1 MTEPDFDAY
10 LNLLSKLLRLTRGQ
24 QAEITSELRDH
35 LEQRYA
41 ELLSQG
47 HPRDAAIR
55 LALDELGDAA
65 VLAGEFAPSLQA
77 RRRRNIMRYSI
88 LSVSAVAVTF
98 VVALLFGPAGPE
110 QGGNAT
116 IVQAQDQP
124 ADAKAKPSAEL
135 KEPTEEELRRQIEE
149 KLARRDI
156 QIDFTESPLEESLTW
171 MGDLLDLD
179 FLLDRKYL
187 EESEIAADQPITLQ
201 TRLGALSVRSALEL
215 ILHQVGDNR
224 LTFAIRDGVVMIT
237 GPAADY
243 ENEVYDCRDLIAG
256 VQVEMRVGSPG
267 GPLGTGMGGMG
278 GGGGG
283 GFFQVGPL
291 THAAMGQFGGGG
303 GGGGGGGVG
312 GGAAAAT
319 AGGAEGGQG
328 GTAPVIVCPLGNA
341 TSRAGQALIGVIQ
354 AATKP
359 EMWEESDGEGGTI
372 TEYDGLIIIHHSQR
386 VHRKVEELLDKLRE
400 VRGKQRPAQAG
411 QLGLMMPGLGPQPG
425 TIGDPAPQ
433 RTTGFPGQL
442 TTVPASN
449 PPGTSRRPTYREEA
463 APEKPAKA
471 GF

>member
-10 LNLLSKLLRLTRGQ
+10 LSLLSKLLRLTRGQ

-98 VVALLFGPAGPE
+98 VVASLFGPAGPE
-110 QGGNAT
+110 QGPNSVA
-116 IVQAQDQP
+116 VQAQDQP
-124 ADAKAKPSAEL
+124 GEPQPNEKL
-135 KEPTEEELRRQIEE
+135 KQPTEEEVRRQIEE
-149 KLARRDI
+149 KLARRDL
-156 QIDFTESPLEESLTW
+156 QIDFVDSPLQESLTW

-187 EESEIAADQPITLQ
+187 EDSGIAIDQPITLQ
-201 TRLGALSVRSALEL
+201 ARHGALSVRSALEL
-215 ILHQVGDNR
+215 ILHQVGGNQ
-224 LTFAIRDGVVMIT
+224 LTFAVRDGVVMIT
-237 GPAADY
+237 GPEADY

-256 VQVEMRVGSPG
+256 VQVEMRASSPG
-267 GPLGTGMGGMG
+267 GLLGGMG

-283 GFFQVGPL
+283 AGATGGGMGGGGGGYFQVGPFATAVL
-291 THAAMGQFGGGG
+291 GQFGGGM
-303 GGGGGGGVG
+303 G
-312 GGAAAAT
+312 GGAPP

-328 GTAPVIVCPLGNA
+328 GTPPVIVSPLQNA
-341 TSRAGQALIGVIQ
+341 TSRAGQALIGAIQ
-354 AATKP
+354 AATRP
-359 EMWEESDGEGGTI
+359 EMWVDSDGEGGTI
-372 TEYDGLIIIHHSQR
+372 TEYDGLLIIHHSQR
-386 VHRKVEELLDKLRE
+386 VHRKVEELLEKLRE
-400 VRGKQRPAQAG
+400 VRGKQRPAQPAPESG
-411 QLGLMMPGLGPQPG
+411 GPMPGFGPQPG
-425 TIGDPAPQ
+425 TIGEPAPQ
-433 RTTGFPGQL
+433 RTTGYPGQSTAL
-442 TTVPASN
+442 PESGAL
-449 PPGTSRRPTYREEA
+449 GASRRPAYREET
-463 APEKPAKA
+463 APTKPART

>member
-98 VVALLFGPAGPE
+98 VVASLFGPAGPE
-110 QGGNAT
+110 QGPNSVA
-116 IVQAQDQP
+116 VQAQDQP
-124 ADAKAKPSAEL
+124 GEPQPAEKLKP
-135 KEPTEEELRRQIEE
+135 PTEEEVRRQIEQ

-156 QIDFTESPLEESLTW
+156 QVDFVDSPLQESLTW

-187 EESEIAADQPITLQ
+187 EESGIAIDQPITLQ
-201 TRLGALSVRSALEL
+201 TRHGALSVRSALEL
-215 ILHQVGDNR
+215 ILHQVGGNQ
-224 LTFAIRDGVVMIT
+224 LTFAVRDGVIMIT
-237 GPAADY
+237 GPEADY

-256 VQVEMRVGSPG
+256 VQVEMRASSPG
-267 GPLGTGMGGMG
+267 GLLGGMG
-278 GGGGG
+278 GGGAGAGAGATGG
-283 GFFQVGPL
+283 GMGGGGYFQVGPFATAVL
-291 THAAMGQFGGGG
+291 GQFGGGM
-303 GGGGGGGVG
+303 G
-312 GGAAAAT
+312 GGAPP

-328 GTAPVIVCPLGNA
+328 GTAPVIVSPLQNA
-341 TSRAGQALIGVIQ
+341 TSRAGQALIGAIQ
-354 AATKP
+354 AATRP
-359 EMWEESDGEGGTI
+359 EMWVDSDGEGGTM

-386 VHRKVEELLDKLRE
+386 VHRKVEELLMKLRE
-400 VRGKQRPAQAG
+400 VRGKQRPAQPAS
-411 QLGLMMPGLGPQPG
+411 LGEPLPGGGPQPG
-425 TIGDPAPQ
+425 TIGDPALQ
-433 RTTGFPGQL
+433 RSSSGFPGQP
-442 TTVPASN
+442 TTLPEGGAL
-449 PPGTSRRPTYREEA
+449 GASRRPAYREET
-463 APEKPAKA
+463 APTKPAKT

>member
-77 RRRRNIMRYSI
+77 RRRRTIMRYSL

-98 VVALLFGPAGPE
+98 VAASLFGPAGPE
-110 QGGNAT
+110 QGSSSVV
-116 IVQAQDQP
+116 VQAQDQP
-124 ADAKAKPSAEL
+124 AEPKPTADL
-135 KEPTEEELRRQIEE
+135 KEPTEEELRRRIEQ
-149 KLARRDI
+149 KLARRDL
-156 QIDFTESPLEESLTW
+156 QIDFVDSPLQESLTW
-171 MGDLLDLD
+171 LGDLLDLD
-179 FLLDRKYL
+179 FVLDRQSL
-187 EESEIAADQPITLQ
+187 EESGIAVEEAITLQ
-201 TRLGALSVRSALEL
+201 ARQGALSVRTALEL
-215 ILHQVGDNR
+215 MLHQAGGNQ

-237 GPAADY
+237 GPEADY

-267 GPLGTGMGGMG
+267 GPLGAMGGGMG
-278 GGGGG
+278 GGGGY
-283 GFFQVGPL
+283 FQVGPF
-291 THAAMGQFGGGG
+291 TPAALSQFGGGM
-303 GGGGGGGVG
+303 G
-312 GGAAAAT
+312 GGAAP
-319 AGGAEGGQG
+319 AGGAEGRQE
-328 GTAPVIVCPLGNA
+328 GTAPVTVCPLQNA

-359 EMWEESDGEGGTI
+359 EMWVDSDGEGGTI

-386 VHRKVEELLDKLRE
+386 VHRKVEELLEKLRE
-400 VRGKQRPAQAG
+400 ARNKQQPARPG
-411 QLGLMMPGLGPQPG
+411 QPGLMMPGGGPQPG
-425 TIGDPAPQ
+425 TIGEPAPQ
-433 RTTGFPGQL
+433 RTTGIPGQPTAL
-442 TTVPASN
+442 PEGGSLGA
-449 PPGTSRRPTYREEA
+449 SRRPAYREEP
-463 APEKPAKA
+463 APTKPAKP

>member
-35 LEQRYA
+35 LEERYA

-55 LALDELGDAA
+55 LALDELGDTA
-65 VLAGEFAPSLQA
+65 VLAGEFAPSLQV
-77 RRRRNIMRYSI
+77 RRRRTIMRYSI
-88 LSVSAVAVTF
+88 LSASAVAVTF
-98 VVALLFGPAGPE
+98 VVASLFGPAGPE
-110 QGGNAT
+110 QGANT
-116 IVQAQDQP
+116 VVVQAQDQP
-124 ADAKAKPSAEL
+124 ADAKVKPNAEL
-135 KEPTEEELRRQIEE
+135 KPLTEEELRRQIEE
-149 KLARRDI
+149 KLARRDV
-156 QIDFTESPLEESLTW
+156 QIDFTDSPLEESLTR

-201 TRLGALSVRSALEL
+201 TRLGALSVRTALEL
-215 ILHQVGDNR
+215 ILHQVGDNQ

-256 VQVEMRVGSPG
+256 VQVEMRVGGPG
-267 GPLGTGMGGMG
+267 GSLGTGMGGMG
-278 GGGGG
+278 GGGG
-283 GFFQVGPL
+283 FFQVGPL
-291 THAAMGQFGGGG
+291 PHAAMGQLGGAGGGG
-303 GGGGGGGVG
+303 MGGG
-312 GGAAAAT
+312 AAT
-319 AGGAEGGQG
+319 AGGADGGQG

-372 TEYDGLIIIHHSQR
+372 TEYDGLVIIHHSQR
-386 VHRKVEELLDKLRE
+386 VHRKVEELLKKLRE
-400 VRGKQRPAQAG
+400 ARGKQQPARSG
-411 QLGLMMPGLGPQPG
+411 QPGLMMPGGGTQPD
-425 TIGDPAPQ
+425 IGNSGAFPGGGAG
-433 RTTGFPGQL
+433 GFPGAPP
-442 TTVPASN
+442 VRPAD
-449 PPGTSRRPTYREEA
+449 RDEA
-463 APEKPAKA
+463 APSKPGKPR
-471 GF
+471 F

>member
-55 LALDELGDAA
+55 LALDELGDTA

-98 VVALLFGPAGPE
+98 VVASLFGPAGPE
-110 QGGNAT
+110 QRANSVV
-116 IVQAQDQP
+116 VQAQDQP
-124 ADAKAKPSAEL
+124 ADAKVKPNAEL
-135 KEPTEEELRRQIEE
+135 KPLTEEELRRQIEE
-149 KLARRDI
+149 KLARRDV
-156 QIDFTESPLEESLTW
+156 QIDFTDSPLEESLTW

-201 TRLGALSVRSALEL
+201 TRLGALSVRTALEL
-215 ILHQVGDNR
+215 ILHQVGDNQ

-283 GFFQVGPL
+283 YFQVGPFATAVL
-291 THAAMGQFGGGG
+291 GQFGGGMG
-303 GGGGGGGVG
+303 GGMG
-312 GGAAAAT
+312 GGAAP
-319 AGGAEGGQG
+319 AGGAEEGQR

-386 VHRKVEELLDKLRE
+386 VHRKVEELLMKLRE
-400 VRGKQRPAQAG
+400 VRGKQRPAQPAS
-411 QLGLMMPGLGPQPG
+411 LGEPLPGGGPQPG
-425 TIGDPAPQ
+425 TISDPALQ
-433 RTTGFPGQL
+433 RSSGFPGQPTAL
-442 TTVPASN
+442 
-449 PPGTSRRPTYREEA
+449 PPGSLPGASRRPTYREEPA
-463 APEKPAKA
+463 AEKPART

>member
-35 LEQRYA
+35 LEERFA
-41 ELLSQG
+41 DLLSQG

-55 LALDELGDAA
+55 LALDELGDTA
-65 VLAGEFAPSLQA
+65 VLAGEFAPSLQV
-77 RRRRNIMRYSI
+77 RRRRTIMRYTI
-88 LSVSAVAVTF
+88 LSASAVAVTF
-98 VVALLFGPAGPE
+98 VVASLFGPAGPE
-110 QGGNAT
+110 QGANS
-116 IVQAQDQP
+116 VVVRAQDQP
-124 ADAKAKPSAEL
+124 ADAKVKPNAEL
-135 KEPTEEELRRQIEE
+135 KPLTEEDLRRLIEG

-156 QIDFTESPLEESLTW
+156 QIDFNEMPLGEALAW

-187 EESEIAADQPITLQ
+187 EECEITVDQPVTLK
-201 TRLGALSVRSALEL
+201 TREGALSVRTALE
-215 ILHQVGDNR
+215 IVLHQVSGNQ

-237 GPAADY
+237 GPEADY

-256 VQVEMRVGSPG
+256 VQVEMRVGGPG
-267 GPLGTGMGGMG
+267 APLGTGMGGMG

-283 GFFQVGPL
+283 FFQIGPL

-303 GGGGGGGVG
+303 VGGVG
-312 GGAAAAT
+312 GGTAP
-319 AGGAEGGQG
+319 AGGAEAGQG

-372 TEYDGLIIIHHSQR
+372 TEYDGLVVIHHSQR
-386 VHRKVEELLDKLRE
+386 VHRKVEELLKKLRE
-400 VRGKQRPAQAG
+400 ARGKQQPARSG
-411 QLGLMMPGLGPQPG
+411 QPGLMMPGGGTQPG
-425 TIGDPAPQ
+425 IGNSGAFPGGGAG
-433 RTTGFPGQL
+433 GFPGAPP
-442 TTVPASN
+442 VRPAD
-449 PPGTSRRPTYREEA
+449 RDEA
-463 APEKPAKA
+463 APSKPGKPR
-471 GF
+471 F